1 MHAVKK
7 NHLLYR
13 SYKKRRQLSC
23 AILDMQISKCN
34 VISGYEPNSTT
45 HSCMSWSTTTKTV
58 HSRDEYESE
67 QVDEYMISQDQ
78 LIHYHPSRVAVY
90 VFCVGVD
97 DVSSENHTVRV
108 CDHP

>member
-1 MHAVKK
+1 
-7 NHLLYR
+7 
-13 SYKKRRQLSC
+13 
-23 AILDMQISKCN
+23 MQISKCN

-45 HSCMSWSTTTKTV
+45 HSYMSWSTTTKTV

-67 QVDEYMISQDQ
+67 QVDEYMINQDQ

-108 CDHP
+108 CDHPQDPYGTKWTSNLELIQKMPSKIIY

>member
-1 MHAVKK
+1 MQLKK
-7 NHLLYR
+7 IIFYIDHL
-13 SYKKRRQLSC
+13 KNADNWVA

-34 VISGYEPNSTT
+34 AISGYEPNSTT
-45 HSCMSWSTTTKTV
+45 HSYMSWSTTTKTV

-67 QVDEYMISQDQ
+67 QVDEYMINQDQ

-97 DVSSENHTVRV
+97 DVSSENHTVWV